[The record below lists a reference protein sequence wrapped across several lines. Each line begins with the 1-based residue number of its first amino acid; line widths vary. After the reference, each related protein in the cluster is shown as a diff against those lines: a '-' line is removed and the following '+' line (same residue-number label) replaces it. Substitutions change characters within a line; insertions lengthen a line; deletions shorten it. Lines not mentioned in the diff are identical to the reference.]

1 MFLFIC
7 GNLSALIITK
17 YILYNISTTYNNI
30 DCLSSHADS
39 GVQEEDNCRTEKHLQ
54 FTVHMGFCQGLKKVL
69 FGCLGQVGF
78 LTGQSSNF
86 ILTCLIGMA
95 QATLITKYK

>member
-1 MFLFIC
+1 MYISRALNLCFNLFLFIC

-39 GVQEEDNCRTEKHLQ
+39 GVQEEDNCRTEKLLQ
-54 FTVHMGFCQGLKKVL
+54 FTVHMGFR
-69 FGCLGQVGF
+69 
-78 LTGQSSNF
+78 
-86 ILTCLIGMA
+86 A
-95 QATLITKYK
+95 